1 MNHFRQGIKN
11 IPEICA
17 RHGVR
22 KVIIAP
28 GSRNAPLIFAF
39 TAQPEL
45 ECLSITDERSAAY
58 FALGI
63 ALQSGEAVAL
73 VCTSGT
79 AVLNFAP
86 AVSEAYYQNLPL
98 LVFTADRPAEMI
110 DQADGQTLRQKDIY
124 SNYIK
129 ASFDLPVETVQ
140 DADLQFSDRQISQ
153 AIDTAISYPQG
164 PVQINVPLREP
175 IYTALPE
182 KHSFP
187 KVFKTLE
194 SVISPTKENLEK
206 MQSQWTTFS
215 KKMVVFGVFQKND
228 ELNLFA
234 NKLANEPDVVVIAE
248 NLSNI
253 SGEKIITRPESLFS
267 RINAREDGIPITSRE
282 EGIPIPSKVENG
294 IPIPSKEED
303 GNGIPSSH
311 FKPDL
316 LITIGHS
323 VICKQLKLFLREYQ
337 AAAHWQMESSLPY
350 VDTYQ
355 CLDLIIP
362 GSATEILSKMPFGKI
377 DSSYSELFQTQND
390 LITKRHDA
398 FIVNAPISDM
408 SAVTKLLEIA
418 PKGINLHLANSTSV
432 RWTQLFETRPDLTYF
447 CNRGTSG
454 IDGSLSTAA
463 GHAFASTQ
471 PTIFLTGDVSFIYDS
486 NGLWNDYITDNF
498 KIIVLNNNG
507 GNIFRFIG
515 DKQLMEKSL
524 HFFTTP
530 HHVKIKLLVEAYGLN
545 YVACDKTE
553 ELEASMK
560 QLINAKKATV
570 LEIFTDADLNTE
582 NYKGYFKNIRTPNP

>member
-17 RHGVR
+17 QHGVR
-22 KVIIAP
+22 HVIIAP

-39 TAQPEL
+39 TTQPDM

-86 AVSEAYYQNLPL
+86 AISEAYYQNLPL
-98 LVFTADRPAEMI
+98 LVFTADRPSEMI
-110 DQADGQTLRQKDIY
+110 DQADGQTLRQKNIY

-129 ASFDLPVETVQ
+129 GSFELPVETVQ
-140 DADLQFSDRQISQ
+140 DADLQYSDRQVSQ
-153 AIDTAISYPQG
+153 AIDTAVSYPQG

-187 KVFKTLE
+187 KIFKTLE

-206 MQSQWTTFS
+206 LQSQWTTLS
-215 KKMVVFGVFQKND
+215 KKMVVFGVFPKN
-228 ELNLFA
+228 EALNQLA
-234 NKLANEPDVVVIAE
+234 NWLANEPDVIVIAE
-248 NLSNI
+248 NLANI
-253 SGEKIITRPESLFS
+253 SGEKIITRPESFFS
-267 RINAREDGIPITSRE
+267 SLSPENKTS
-282 EGIPIPSKVENG
+282 
-294 IPIPSKEED
+294 
-303 GNGIPSSH
+303 

-323 VICKQLKLFLREYQ
+323 VICKQLKLFLREFQ
-337 AAAHWQMESSLPY
+337 AAAHWQLESSLPY
-350 VDTYQ
+350 VDTYE

-362 GSATEILSKMPFGKI
+362 GSANEILLKMPLKKTN
-377 DSSYSELFQTQND
+377 SSYSELFQTQNG
-390 LITKRHDA
+390 LVTNRHDA
-398 FIVNAPISDM
+398 FVANDLISDM
-408 SAVTKLLEIA
+408 SAVKKLLEIA
-418 PKGINLHLANSTSV
+418 PKNINLHLANSTAI
-432 RWTQLFETRPDLTYF
+432 RWTQLFPTRSDLTYF

-463 GHAFASTQ
+463 GHAFASKQ

-486 NGLWNDYITDNF
+486 NGLWNNYIGNNF

-524 HFFTTP
+524 DFFTTP
-530 HHVKIKLLVEAYGLN
+530 HHVKIKSLVEAYGLD
-545 YVACDKTE
+545 YLACDKTE
-553 ELEASMK
+553 ELEENMK
-560 QLINAKKATV
+560 NFLNAKKATV

-582 NYKGYFKNIRTPNP
+582 NYKGYFKNIKK

>member
-1 MNHFRQGIKN
+1 MPHFRQGIKN

-17 RHGVR
+17 RQGVK

-39 TAQPEL
+39 TAQTEL
-45 ECLSITDERSAAY
+45 ECLSMIDERSAAY

-63 ALQSGEAVAL
+63 ALQTGEPVAL

-86 AVSEAYYQNLPL
+86 AIAEAYYQNLPL

-110 DQADGQTLRQKDIY
+110 DQADGQTLRQANIY
-124 SNYIK
+124 ANYIK
-129 ASFDLPVETVQ
+129 GSFDLPVDSTLDV
-140 DADLQFSDRQISQ
+140 DLQFSDRQVSQ

-164 PVQINVPLREP
+164 PVQINVPMREP

-194 SVISPTKENLEK
+194 SVTLPATEHLEK
-206 MQSQWTTFS
+206 LKNQWTAFP
-215 KKMVVFGVFQKND
+215 KKMVVFGVYSKN
-228 ELNLFA
+228 EKLNTLA
-234 NKLANEPDVVVIAE
+234 NQLANEPDVVVIAE
-248 NLSNI
+248 NLTNI
-253 SGEKIITRPESLFS
+253 SGERIITRPESFFS
-267 RINAREDGIPITSRE
+267 SLSAE
-282 EGIPIPSKVENG
+282 EKAN
-294 IPIPSKEED
+294 
-303 GNGIPSSH
+303 

-323 VICKQLKLFLREYQ
+323 SICKQLKLFLREFQ
-337 AAAHWQMESSLPY
+337 AAAHWQLESSLPY
-350 VDTYQ
+350 IDTYQ

-362 GSATEILSKMPFGKI
+362 GSAVEILNKMPFGKTK
-377 DSSYSELFQTQND
+377 SSYSEVFQSQNE

-398 FIVNAPISDM
+398 FIANAPLSDM
-408 SAVTKLLEIA
+408 SAVTNLLKLA
-418 PKGINLHLANSTSV
+418 PKNTTLHLANSTSV
-432 RWTQLFETRPDLTYF
+432 RWTQLFPTREDLTYF

-463 GHAFASTQ
+463 GFAYASKQ
-471 PTIFLTGDVSFIYDS
+471 PTVFLTGDLSFIYDS
-486 NGLWNDYITDNF
+486 NGLWNNYIGDNL

-515 DKQLMEKSL
+515 DKQLMERSL
-524 HFFTTP
+524 DFFTTP
-530 HHVKIKLLVEAYGLN
+530 HKVNIKSLVEAYGLD
-545 YVACDKTE
+545 YLACDKDE
-553 ELEASMK
+553 ELVESIESLFKA
-560 QLINAKKATV
+560 NKATV
-570 LEIFTDADLNTE
+570 LEVFTDSDLNTE
-582 NYKGYFKNIRTPNP
+582 NYKGYFRNIKG

>member
-1 MNHFRQGIKN
+1 MPHFRQGIKN

-17 RHGVR
+17 RHGVK

-45 ECLSITDERSAAY
+45 ECLSMTDERSAAY

-63 ALQSGEAVAL
+63 ALQTGEPVAL

-86 AVSEAYYQNLPL
+86 AISEAFYQNLPL

-110 DQADGQTLRQKDIY
+110 DQADGQTLRQANIY
-124 SNYIK
+124 ANYIK
-129 ASFDLPVETVQ
+129 ASFDLPVDSTLDV
-140 DADLQFSDRQISQ
+140 DLQFSDRQVSQ
-153 AIDTAISYPQG
+153 AIDTAVSYPQG
-164 PVQINVPLREP
+164 PVQINVPMREP

-194 SVISPTKENLEK
+194 SVILPTNEFLEK
-206 MQSQWTTFS
+206 LKNQWTDFP
-215 KKMVVFGVFQKND
+215 KKMVVFGVYAKNAALN
-228 ELNLFA
+228 ELA
-234 NKLANEPDVVVIAE
+234 NRLANEPDVVVIAE
-248 NLSNI
+248 NLTNI
-253 SGEKIITRPESLFS
+253 SGERIITRPESFFS
-267 RINAREDGIPITSRE
+267 SLSVE
-282 EGIPIPSKVENG
+282 EKAN
-294 IPIPSKEED
+294 
-303 GNGIPSSH
+303 

-323 VICKQLKLFLREYQ
+323 SICKQMKLFLREFK
-337 AAAHWQMESSLPY
+337 AAAHWQLESSLPY
-350 VDTYQ
+350 IDTYQ

-362 GSATEILSKMPFGKI
+362 GSAVEILNKMPFGNTK
-377 DSSYSELFQTQND
+377 SGYSEVFQEQNQ

-398 FIVNAPISDM
+398 FVANAPLSDM
-408 SAVTKLLEIA
+408 SAVDNLLKLA
-418 PKGINLHLANSTSV
+418 PKNTTLHLANSTSV
-432 RWTQLFETRPDLTYF
+432 RWTQLFPTREDLTYF

-463 GHAFASTQ
+463 GFAYASKQ
-471 PTIFLTGDVSFIYDS
+471 PTVFLTGDLSFIYDS
-486 NGLWNDYITDNF
+486 NGLWNNYIGNNL

-524 HFFTTP
+524 DFFTTP
-530 HHVKIKLLVEAYGLN
+530 HKVNIKSLVEAYGLN
-545 YVACDKTE
+545 YLACDKDE
-553 ELEASMK
+553 ELIESIKSLFKA
-560 QLINAKKATV
+560 NKATV
-570 LEIFTDADLNTE
+570 LEVFTDSDLNTE
-582 NYKGYFKNIRTPNP
+582 NYKGYFKNIKGYI